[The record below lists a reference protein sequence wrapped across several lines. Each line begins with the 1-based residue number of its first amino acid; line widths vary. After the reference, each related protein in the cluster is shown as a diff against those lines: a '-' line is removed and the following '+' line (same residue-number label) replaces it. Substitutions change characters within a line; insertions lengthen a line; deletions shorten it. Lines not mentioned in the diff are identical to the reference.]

1 MSEDEGGKKSGYR
14 LEYAKQARAKCTG
27 PKPCKGTKI
36 EKGELRFGSL
46 VDFRGNTSF
55 QWRHWGC
62 VTPKIINNMKD
73 KLGEVEELDG
83 FEELEEED
91 QERVKKA
98 WEEGHVAPED
108 VPETARKPEGE
119 EGDDEEKPKKKAG
132 KKKDEDD
139 GGKGVFKFE
148 YASSAR
154 SKCKDCGEGIGKD
167 FFRIGSEVDF
177 RGNKSFAWRHWGCVD
192 EKLITKLKA
201 SYDEPSQIEGW
212 DELKDGEKEKVQ
224 RAWEEGQIP
233 DDDKGAGEAIDTG
246 KKKPAARKKKDQ
258 DAGDDDEEKPAKKA
272 RAPRKKKDEEMDVD
286 GDEDEKPKKGRGAAK
301 KDAPAAKGKA
311 AAGKKAAAKKKQ
323 DASESGEDFGD
334 ELAAVDDEQID
345 EEDEE
350 EPEEAPKKRKRA
362 PASKDAG
369 SKPPSKRAKPA
380 SSAKPASKAKPAS
393 SAKPNSK
400 AKPASSRGKK
410 KVEEPIEE
418 EDDEDNYD

>member
-1 MSEDEGGKKSGYR
+1 MVRPNTTHVVSWPALTSVPVAF
-14 LEYAKQARAKCTG
+14 YASFARRS
-27 PKPCKGTKI
+27 CKGTKI

-46 VDFRGNTSF
+46 VDFKGNTNFS
-55 QWRHWGC
+55 WRHWGC
-62 VTPKIINNMKD
+62 VTPKIISNMKEKFD
-73 KLGEVEELDG
+73 EADELDG
-83 FEELEEED
+83 FEDLNEED
-91 QERVKKA
+91 QERIKKA

-119 EGDDEEKPKKKAG
+119 GDEDEDEEKPKKKGG

-139 GGKGVFKFE
+139 DAKGVFKFE

-154 SKCKDCGEGIGKD
+154 SKCKVCGEGIGKD
-167 FFRIGSEVDF
+167 FFRIGYEVDF
-177 RGNKSFAWRHWGCVD
+177 RGNKSYAWRHWGCLD
-192 EKLITKLKA
+192 EKLVRKLKA

-212 DELKDGEKEKVQ
+212 EELKEAEKEKVQ
-224 RAWEEGQIP
+224 RAWEDGQIP
-233 DDDKGAGEAIDTG
+233 DDDKGAGEAVDTG
-246 KKKPAARKKKDQ
+246 KKKPVPRKKKDA
-258 DAGDDDEEKPAKKA
+258 DAGDDDEKPAKKA
-272 RAPRKKKDEEMDVD
+272 RAPRKKKEDAMDE
-286 GDEDEKPKKGRGAAK
+286 DEDEKPKKGRAAAK
-301 KDAPAAKGKA
+301 KDVPGTKGKA

-323 DASESGEDFGD
+323 DVSESGEDFGD
-334 ELAAVDDEQID
+334 ELAAVDEEEID

-362 PASKDAG
+362 PASKDAA

-380 SSAKPASKAKPAS
+380 SSAKPPSKAKPAS
-393 SAKPNSK
+393 SAKPSSK